1 MKLTNFV
8 LGIFLAVGLAGLA
21 GCKKKQAGTIIPP
34 PMTVEGV
41 NVELPKLMA
50 LIDAGGNAELQAS
63 VRNVQMSLRYR
74 QWDKTLAEME
84 KLAAN
89 PTLNDEQKKAANEV
103 FEQLKQVAAKAP
115 PPPQ

>member
-8 LGIFLAVGLAGLA
+8 LGIILVIGLAGFA
-21 GCKKKQAGTIIPP
+21 GCKKKAAARAPEDPVTI
-34 PMTVEGV
+34 EGV
-41 NVELPKLMA
+41 KVDLPKLMGS
-50 LIDAGGNAELQAS
+50 IDAGGNAELQAS

-89 PTLNDEQKKAANEV
+89 PNLNDEQKKLANEV

-115 PPPQ
+115 PPAQ